1 REHAKLSTT
10 FNADYPRVKEIQSQI
25 DEIAAAIQEQRKD
38 AASQITSDYLAAVR
52 RENLVRD
59 ALHQEQKQLN
69 QVAARA
75 VQYNILKREVDTNK
89 QLYEGLL
96 QRLKEAGISA
106 SLKASHIRIV
116 DSAERPAKPVK
127 PKTSINIVVA
137 VFLGLGLGICA
148 ALFQERMDDTVK
160 GDDDVERLF
169 GLPSLALIPVAP
181 PSNGE

>member
-1 REHAKLSTT
+1 
-10 FNADYPRVKEIQSQI
+10 VKEIQSQI

-38 AASQITSDYLAAVR
+38 AASQINSDYFAAVR

-96 QRLKEAGISA
+96 QRLKEAQVSA
-106 SLKASHIRIV
+106 GLKASNIRIV
-116 DSAERPAKPVK
+116 DSAETPKYPSKPHVFL
-127 PKTSINIVVA
+127 SLALGVV
-137 VFLGLGLGICA
+137 LGLGAGVGLA
-148 ALFQERMDDTVK
+148 FFQEYLDKT
-160 GDDDVERLF
+160 L
-169 GLPSLALIPVAP
+169 
-181 PSNGE
+181 